1 MQHGGTLRLD
11 SHAQEGLRLTKSTE
25 AASRTWSQELGREQ
39 GVSVEWGQSFSLGR
53 WKVLEADGVGG
64 C

>member
-1 MQHGGTLRLD
+1 M
-11 SHAQEGLRLTKSTE
+11 LTKSKE
-25 AASRTWSQELGREQ
+25 AASRTGSQELGREQ
-39 GVSVEWGQSFSLGR
+39 GGSVEWGQSFSLEK